1 MEKNNQILI
10 REGSSV
16 RYLCL
21 FSLVALLLGFS
32 SSTGR
37 SSLLLDILGPPS
49 LAASLLLEFLFLSS
63 TRRSSLLSEL
73 CRFGFLEFFAFSE
86 PALLLIFCVGLLL
99 CFFVG
104 LLLGFLGERLRG
116 LKPRPSR
123 LPLGST
129 WHTSVFRPML
139 CRNLCNTSQS
149 ASSFGLYCEWY
160 IWCLILTPYAPWSG
174 SGFRILKKA
183 KKLVEGDSLFVIWS
197 FKLKCLFQVSLKVKP
212 MDAKNYKEENLK

>member
-1 MEKNNQILI
+1 MYTVQYTVPVLFGSFRMESNNQIPVLI

-99 CFFVG
+99 
-104 LLLGFLGERLRG
+104 GFLGDRLRG

-149 ASSFGLYCEWY
+149 ASSFGLYCE
-160 IWCLILTPYAPWSG
+160 
-174 SGFRILKKA
+174 
-183 KKLVEGDSLFVIWS
+183 
-197 FKLKCLFQVSLKVKP
+197 
-212 MDAKNYKEENLK
+212 